1 VALGRGYA
9 LTVSLRVLSPAP
21 RDVWNELID
30 ADPRALVSHT
40 PRWTDIVC
48 AVTGARDVSRLYEF
62 GDGTRLVLP
71 LVRATRSPYPL
82 EASFPAAWGF
92 GGVIGAEPSA
102 QQLREVVEDLRSR
115 PLVRTRVRPNPLSG
129 SIWREGAS
137 RGTTTIAR
145 RAHVLDIRDGFDA
158 VWRHGFSKGARSAV
172 RRAERL
178 GVDVELDTSGRLGA
192 VFRTLYDRSVERWAR
207 RQHEPLQLARWRARR
222 REPLEKFTEL
232 PRRLGSAGRL
242 WVAWTDGRP
251 AAAIFVLQGR
261 NAHYT
266 RGAMD
271 EELAGRTRASYL
283 LQSLAIE
290 DACRAGCRWYH
301 MGESGLSR
309 GLAQFKE
316 ALGGRPVDYSEY
328 LLERLPVNRFD
339 SGTRTIAK
347 RALRFR
353 DEG

>member
-1 VALGRGYA
+1 M
-9 LTVSLRVLSPAP
+9 SSRVFCPAP
-21 RDVWNELID
+21 RDAWNELIG
-30 ADPRALVSHT
+30 ADPHVLVSQT

-48 AVTGARDVSRLYEF
+48 AMTGAQDVSRLYEF
-62 GDGTRLVLP
+62 GDGSRLMLP
-71 LVRATRSPYPL
+71 LVRSARRPYAV

-92 GGVIGAEPSA
+92 GGLVGPEPRPEQVRA
-102 QQLREVVEDLRSR
+102 VVRELQSRSV
-115 PLVRTRVRPNPLSG
+115 VRTRVRPNPLSG
-129 SIWREGAS
+129 AVWNDVTPAGMR
-137 RGTTTIAR
+137 RVAR
-145 RAHVLDIRDGFDA
+145 RAHVLDLRDGFDA
-158 VWRHGFSKGARSAV
+158 VWRHRFSKGARNGV
-172 RRAERL
+172 RRAERM
-178 GVDVELDTSGRLGA
+178 GVDVELDTTGRLGS
-192 VFRTLYDRSVERWAR
+192 VFHTLYERSVERWAR

-251 AAAIFVLQGR
+251 AAAIFVLQDA

-271 EELAGRTRASYL
+271 EELAGRTRANYL
-283 LQSLAIE
+283 LQSIAIE
-290 DACRAGCRWYH
+290 DACRAGCRWYQ

-316 ALGGRPVDYSEY
+316 ALGGRPIDYPEF
-328 LLERLPVNRFD
+328 LLEQLPISRFD
-339 SGTRTIAK
+339 SGVRTVAK
-347 RALRFR
+347 RVLRFR

>member
-1 VALGRGYA
+1 
-9 LTVSLRVLSPAP
+9 VSLQVLSPAP
-21 RDVWNELID
+21 RDVWGEVLE

-40 PRWTDIVC
+40 PDWTDIVC
-48 AVTGARDVSRLYEF
+48 AITGARDVSRLYEF
-62 GDGTRLVLP
+62 GDGTRMVLP
-71 LVRATRSPYPL
+71 LVRSTRGAYPL

-92 GGVIGAEPSA
+92 GGLIGPEPSA
-102 QQLREVVEDLRSR
+102 EQVREVVEELRSR
-115 PLVRTRVRPNPLSG
+115 SVVRTRVRPNPLNG
-129 SIWREGAS
+129 SVWRDAAPHGM
-137 RGTTTIAR
+137 TWIAR
-145 RAHVLDIRDGFDA
+145 RAHVLDLRDGFDA
-158 VWRHGFSKGARSAV
+158 VWRHRFSKGARNAI
-172 RRAERL
+172 RRAERM

-251 AAAIFVLQGR
+251 AAAIFVLQGT

-266 RGAMD
+266 RGAID

-283 LQSLAIE
+283 LQSIAIE
-290 DACRAGCRWYH
+290 DACRAGCGWYH

-316 ALGGRPVDYSEY
+316 ALGGRPVDYSEC
-328 LLERLPVNRFD
+328 LMERLPVNRLD
-339 SGTRTIAK
+339 NGARTLAK
-347 RALRFR
+347 RILRFR